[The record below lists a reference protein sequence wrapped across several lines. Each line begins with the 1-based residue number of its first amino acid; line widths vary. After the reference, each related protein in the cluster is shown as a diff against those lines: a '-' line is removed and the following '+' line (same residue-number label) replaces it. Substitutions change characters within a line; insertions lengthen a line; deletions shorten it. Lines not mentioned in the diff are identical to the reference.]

1 MSDVG
6 TEWVQIHHDV
16 EIVTISSLL
25 VKNKN

>member
-6 TEWVQIHHDV
+6 TEWMLIKLDV